1 MKKMKEIKIKKAPEI
16 MNGRPEKMG
25 FDIYKAQRR
34 DQTKWLK
41 RRLRGFYIDRAE
53 MGDDY
58 KPSEVRLV
66 FVK

>member
-1 MKKMKEIKIKKAPEI
+1 MKEIKITKAPEI
-16 MNGRPEKMG
+16 LNGRPEKMD
-25 FDIYKAQRR
+25 FETYKAKRR

-41 RRLRGFYIDRAE
+41 RRLRGFIDRAE

-58 KPSEVRLV
+58 KPSEVRRV

>member
-1 MKKMKEIKIKKAPEI
+1 MKEIKIKIKKAHKI
-16 MNGRPEKMG
+16 LNGRPEKMG
-25 FDIYKAQRR
+25 FEIYKAQRR

-41 RRLRGFYIDRAE
+41 RRLRGFFINRAE

>member
-1 MKKMKEIKIKKAPEI
+1 MKEIKIRKAHEI
-16 MNGRPEKMG
+16 LNGRPKKMD
-25 FDIYKAQRR
+25 FETYKAQRR

-41 RRLRGFYIDRAE
+41 RRLRGFFIDRAE

-58 KPSEVRLV
+58 KPSEIRLV